1 MKYLLCLSFLI
12 LIVVAFSSCDD
23 QMKGVMEPVV
33 EEIMEETPAEPEM
46 PAEIPTD
53 IDYANLPL
61 IESGELEPGIYRMNV
76 TNFHSGSG
84 GFNGIYTD
92 YAETVEEK
100 VRIRVLFN
108 PSPWALT
115 TDNKPVV
122 RGLGLHIDAGV
133 VEITER
139 LDTKTEIEG
148 RIEFTYHEF
157 SGILIN
163 NLTFPDK
170 PIEYEENAT
179 E

>member
-1 MKYLLCLSFLI
+1 MA
-12 LIVVAFSSCDD
+12 V
-23 QMKGVMEPVV
+23 
-33 EEIMEETPAEPEM
+33 
-46 PAEIPTD
+46 
-53 IDYANLPL
+53 
-61 IESGELEPGIYRMNV
+61 R
-76 TNFHSGSG
+76 
-84 GFNGIYTD
+84 IYTKD
-92 YAETVEEK
+92 RVNVGDTTTTHYYEGAILKFLKQREEFKTDYEYQPSGYEDFPILEEAFAAGDVQPGQYLIFPERWNVSEHKIISAYAETVEEN

>member
-33 EEIMEETPAEPEM
+33 EEIMEETPAEPEMPMTEPEM

-92 YAETVEEK
+92 T
-100 VRIRVLFN
+100 L
-108 PSPWALT
+108 
-115 TDNKPVV
+115 
-122 RGLGLHIDAGV
+122 
-133 VEITER
+133 
-139 LDTKTEIEG
+139 
-148 RIEFTYHEF
+148 
-157 SGILIN
+157 
-163 NLTFPDK
+163 
-170 PIEYEENAT
+170 EENVRVIVLLHPTISAANPFIFLILKWQFGYT
-179 E
+179 LKIV

>member
-92 YAETVEEK
+92 T
-100 VRIRVLFN
+100 L
-108 PSPWALT
+108 
-115 TDNKPVV
+115 
-122 RGLGLHIDAGV
+122 
-133 VEITER
+133 
-139 LDTKTEIEG
+139 
-148 RIEFTYHEF
+148 
-157 SGILIN
+157 
-163 NLTFPDK
+163 
-170 PIEYEENAT
+170 EENVRVIVLLHPTISAANPFIFLILKWQFGYT
-179 E
+179 LKIV